1 MVVASPAPGAAA
13 LAPGVT
19 ARTPGPP
26 RAPRPGLTGPLGWA
40 MLCACWALAASPVGA
55 DIQGVMASLRGV
67 ERVDA
72 LYTETIE
79 SALLAT
85 SLTSEGRIE
94 YWAPSRIRKSTDAGN
109 SVEVDGERVLVRR
122 NDTVL
127 EMAVQDHPGIE
138 RLVVG
143 LRAVFAGDLGRLQRD
158 YDLTFSTGPQQWEIV
173 LRPLD
178 RQFLSLF
185 ESIRIQGQG
194 AAIARIDLTSP
205 DGNHRSMQLRPFP
218 SIPTRSSATQP

>member
-1 MVVASPAPGAAA
+1 M
-13 LAPGVT
+13 
-19 ARTPGPP
+19 
-26 RAPRPGLTGPLGWA
+26 PRPGLTGPLGWA
-40 MLCACWALAASPVGA
+40 LIGACWAVAASPAGT
-55 DIQGVMASLRGV
+55 DIQEVMASLRGV

-79 SALLAT
+79 SSLLAT

-94 YWAPSRIRKSTDAGN
+94 YWAPSRIRKSTDAGY

-122 NDTVL
+122 SDTVL
-127 EMAVQDHPGIE
+127 EIAVQDHPGIE
-138 RLVVG
+138 RLVAG

-158 YDLTFSTGPQQWEIV
+158 YDLTFSTGPQQWEMM

-194 AAIARIDLTSP
+194 AAIARIDITSP
-205 DGNHRSMQLRPFP
+205 DGNRRSMRLRPFP
-218 SIPTRSSATQP
+218 SIPPGSPTSQP